1 MPVIP
6 ALTDMSTIAV
16 FVALALFAT
25 LMVLLSLFVRRTM
38 NHRPQWQQSLSY
50 PPHPGYY
57 SAQARQRV
65 YNQPEAQ

>member
-1 MPVIP
+1 MPVTH

-16 FVALALFAT
+16 FVALVIFVT
-25 LMVLLSLFVRRTM
+25 LMILLSLFVRRTM
-38 NHRPQWQQSLSY
+38 NHSPQWQQSLSY

-57 SAQARQRV
+57 SARDDRRV